1 MKQRHY
7 YHLALGIVCSILMA
21 SSAFPVPSPMRTLLT
36 YISVIN
42 GAGRLSPGYE
52 VRQVEH
58 GSCEY
63 GSPVLESSPIP
74 VYMCAT
80 NQSTYLTCW
89 YLAPPKP
96 HSATAACLPLP
107 WSRDVTEISTT
118 AVPVTPVHAGTRT
131 NLDWPWA
138 VQLTTGKRCLPG
150 PGPGQVISGL
160 GVVDYYCGGPAFG
173 LVNYADRDHSLWT
186 FKSVRVSRSGKY
198 VLAGQVA
205 VGRAWFAGPATR
217 SK

>member
-1 MKQRHY
+1 MKLFY
-7 YHLALGIVCSILMA
+7 YSNLALGIVCSIITA
-21 SSAFPVPSPMRTLLT
+21 SSALVAPPPTRTLVT

-42 GAGRLSPGYE
+42 GAGRLNPGYE
-52 VRQVEH
+52 VRGLEH

-63 GSPVLESSPIP
+63 GSPALESSPIP

-80 NQSTYLTCW
+80 DGSTYLTCW
-89 YLAPPKP
+89 YLAPTRPN
-96 HSATAACLPLP
+96 SAIAACLPLL
-107 WSRDVTEISTT
+107 WSKYVTEVSTT
-118 AVPVTPVHAGTRT
+118 AVPVTPVHAGTST
-131 NLDWPWA
+131 NLNWPWA

-160 GVVDYYCGGPAFG
+160 GIVDYYCGGPAFG
-173 LVNYADRDHSLWT
+173 LLDHANRNHALWT
-186 FKSVRVSRSGKY
+186 FKSVRESTSGKY
-198 VLAGQVA
+198 VLAGQIA